1 MKAVRRAL
9 PVVLMV
15 WPYLFILYTMLPDG
29 FSESVYI
36 GFLISY
42 IILTVVIYALNIWNA
57 FTYQSEDA
65 EYKLAFYDMMIK
77 IVHIPFYLGVFAIGV
92 LFIAAMVVPALLF
105 FSPIVVLLLV
115 IIDFLLMITS
125 SIYGISA
132 AVKSSRKGIL
142 SKKSGWLYGIFHCLF
157 VSDVVSAILLFAKIK
172 KSHKKTKEKIIN
184 GSVG

>member
-105 FSPIVVLLLV
+105 FFTNCSVATGYHRFFIDDHFFHIWNQRCCQV
-115 IIDFLLMITS
+115 IPKRNFI
-125 SIYGISA
+125 
-132 AVKSSRKGIL
+132 
-142 SKKSGWLYGIFHCLF
+142 
-157 VSDVVSAILLFAKIK
+157 
-172 KSHKKTKEKIIN
+172 
-184 GSVG
+184 